1 MSKLKK
7 VAALSAAAALL
18 VVIMTACG
26 QKKAEPAPSASLDNA
41 PSASAQQ
48 TSSNNPGDANSG
60 LPPLP
65 PLKEEQVLGKPA
77 GVKTLELTPEETA
90 KIKEMKPFIGYSVHY
105 GDIASEKVIG
115 QAIKETVESFGG
127 KFILTDAQRN
137 LNKQMSDI
145 ESLILQKV
153 DGVVAIGVDT
163 AAFGPAV
170 KKLNDEKIPVVLGG
184 GPPDQGEFVS
194 LVDPDGYGGGFAAGK
209 ALVKKL
215 QAQGIQSKS
224 LATIGL
230 RSYILTCEQR
240 VRGFED
246 AVREEGYKIVARGQ
260 ADTAD
265 QAQQEFENIMTAHPD
280 VVGAFGVY
288 ETPALGMEAAV
299 RTSGRKDVFVV
310 THDLNDHIAKEMAQ
324 GERIVIFTSSQDLY
338 AEGKYKALALLK
350 ALAGGQ
356 VPKYVTVPTLPT
368 SPDNIKEMYTKVF
381 NKEWPF

>member
-1 MSKLKK
+1 MKK
-7 VAALSAAAALL
+7 RNVLALFL
-18 VVIMTACG
+18 VMFILSIAISACG
-26 QKKAEPAPSASLDNA
+26 QQKAQPNKD
-41 PSASAQQ
+41 QQ
-48 TSSNNPGDANSG
+48 QAATQSKDSEDKG

-77 GVKTLELTPEETA
+77 GPQSLELTPEEVA
-90 KIKEMKPFIGYSVHY
+90 KLKEMKPFVGYSVHY

-127 KFILTDAQRN
+127 KYIMTDAQRD

-145 ESLILQKV
+145 ESMILQKV
-153 DGVVAIGVDT
+153 DGVIAIGVDT

-170 KKLNDEKIPVVLGG
+170 KRLNEAKIPVVLGG
-184 GPPDQGEFVS
+184 GPPNQGEFVS
-194 LVDPDGYGGGFAAGK
+194 LVDPDGYGGGFTAGK
-209 ALVKKL
+209 MLIKTLKEK
-215 QAQGIQSKS
+215 GIQSKS

-230 RSYILTCEQR
+230 RAYILTCEQR
-240 VRGFED
+240 ARGFED

-265 QAQQEFENIMTAHPD
+265 QAQQEFENILTAHPD

-299 RTSGRKDVFVV
+299 RTLGRNDVFIV
-310 THDLNDHIAKEMAQ
+310 THDLSEHLAQQFAQ
-324 GERIVIFTSSQDLY
+324 GKGAVIFTSSQDLY

-350 ALAGGQ
+350 ALAGGK
-356 VPKYVTVPTLPT
+356 VPKYVTIPTLPT
-368 SPDNIKEMYTKVF
+368 SPSNVKEMYQKVF
-381 NKEWPF
+381 NKPWPYN